1 MRRFV
6 LRTIGLSALL
16 ACGACPRERGPAQPR
31 AVDEDGGTHV
41 IMNVSEG
48 LGQPGVHIERGPQGT
63 QIQIGAARGVIP
75 GERAHG
81 EAPATE

>member
-16 ACGACPRERGPAQPR
+16 ACGACPREHAPAQPR

-41 IMNVSEG
+41 IMNVGEG
-48 LGQPGVHIERGPQGT
+48 LGQPGVHVERGAQGT
-63 QIQIGAARGVIP
+63 QIQIGAAHATLP

-81 EAPATE
+81 EAPAAE